1 MYDSIYIVSP
11 NPDTKSIID
20 RDGNICTGSE
30 IADEVYNQ
38 IQHVAD
44 FVDIDKWWASD
55 NLFGFPI
62 SDDKQITLTPELI
75 KESLQGRYQYFKQLT
90 DKLTQDDFCDIST
103 VSVMRQCLYD
113 PYTTYVCQI
122 TDTIEDMFIFPIET
136 WLRQQYREIKDIE
149 TKSMSYRILEKLQY
163 HY

>member
-11 NPDTKSIID
+11 NPDTKSIIN
-20 RDGNICTGSE
+20 RDGNICTESE
-30 IADEVYNQ
+30 IEDETYNQ
-38 IQHVAD
+38 LQHV
-44 FVDIDKWWASD
+44 VDYVNIDKWWASN

-62 SDDKQITLTPELI
+62 INKQITLTQELI
-75 KESLQGRYQYFKQLT
+75 KDSLQDRYQYFKQLT
-90 DKLTQDDFCDIST
+90 DKLTQDDFCDMST

-113 PYTTYVCQI
+113 PYTTYVGQV
-122 TDTIEDMFIFPIET
+122 TDTIEDMSIFPIET

-149 TKSMSYRILEKLQY
+149 TKSISYRILEKLQY